1 MNDQTSKPELQ
12 IEDWQSIAEKCQRL
26 MSYFMSRQGD
36 NAGQLEDMKRMG
48 EVFMQAYRQL
58 LTDPA
63 KLAEAQVNLWQGY
76 MDLWQATARRMA
88 GGYAETIVEPDADDR
103 RFRDDEWRDN
113 AIFDY
118 LKQSYLLS
126 SNWVQ
131 DLMGGVEGLDDKTK
145 KKLDFY
151 TKLYVDALSPS
162 NFAAT
167 NPEVLRATAETRGEN
182 LVKGLENLL
191 DDFEHGKGQLSVR
204 MVDENAFEVGE
215 TLATTPGK
223 VVFQNDLI
231 QLIQFTPVTEK
242 VHKKPLLIVP
252 PWINKYYVL
261 DLRPQNSFIR
271 WIVEQGHTVF
281 VVSWVNPDVSL
292 ARKDFSAY
300 LLEGPMA
307 ALDALQDATGE
318 KKINILGYCIGGSLV
333 ACTLAYM
340 AAKKDNRIA
349 SATFLTSLT
358 DFEDVGEIDVFIDEE
373 QVRNLE
379 CMMNERGYLEGFE
392 MAATFNTLR
401 ANDLVWSFV
410 INNYLMGKEPFP
422 FDILYWNS
430 DSTRMSAAMHSE
442 YLRRMYLDNALA
454 KGELELDGTR
464 IDMTKVKAPVY
475 MVSTREDHIAPW
487 ESTYKATQ
495 QFSGKTTFTLAASGH
510 IAGIVNPPAK
520 NKYGYWTNDE
530 NPASPD
536 AWLEGS
542 EHHDGSWWPTWADWL
557 AGHAGAKVTARQ
569 PGEGK
574 LKAIEDAPG
583 NFAKLD
589 LRKTS

>member
-12 IEDWQSIAEKCQRL
+12 IEDWQSIAEKSQRL
-26 MSYFMSRQGD
+26 MSDFMSRQGD
-36 NAGQLEDMKRMG
+36 TAGQLEDMKRMG
-48 EVFMQAYRQL
+48 EVFMQAYQQL

-76 MDLWQATARRMA
+76 MDLWQATARRMV
-88 GGYAETIVEPDADDR
+88 GGDAETIVEPDADDR

-131 DLMGGVEGLDDKTK
+131 DLMGGVEGLDGKTK

-151 TKLYVDALSPS
+151 TKLYVDALSPT

-182 LVKGLENLL
+182 LVKGFENLL
-191 DDFEHGKGQLSVR
+191 DDFERGKGQLSVR

-281 VVSWVNPDVSL
+281 VVSWVNPNASL
-292 ARKDFSAY
+292 ASKDFSAY

-307 ALDALQDATGE
+307 ALDAVQDMTGE
-318 KKINILGYCIGGSLV
+318 KKINILGY
-333 ACTLAYM
+333 
-340 AAKKDNRIA
+340 
-349 SATFLTSLT
+349 
-358 DFEDVGEIDVFIDEE
+358 
-373 QVRNLE
+373 
-379 CMMNERGYLEGFE
+379 
-392 MAATFNTLR
+392 
-401 ANDLVWSFV
+401 
-410 INNYLMGKEPFP
+410 
-422 FDILYWNS
+422 
-430 DSTRMSAAMHSE
+430 
-442 YLRRMYLDNALA
+442 
-454 KGELELDGTR
+454 
-464 IDMTKVKAPVY
+464 
-475 MVSTREDHIAPW
+475 
-487 ESTYKATQ
+487 
-495 QFSGKTTFTLAASGH
+495 
-510 IAGIVNPPAK
+510 
-520 NKYGYWTNDE
+520 
-530 NPASPD
+530 
-536 AWLEGS
+536 
-542 EHHDGSWWPTWADWL
+542 
-557 AGHAGAKVTARQ
+557 
-569 PGEGK
+569 
-574 LKAIEDAPG
+574 
-583 NFAKLD
+583 
-589 LRKTS
+589 